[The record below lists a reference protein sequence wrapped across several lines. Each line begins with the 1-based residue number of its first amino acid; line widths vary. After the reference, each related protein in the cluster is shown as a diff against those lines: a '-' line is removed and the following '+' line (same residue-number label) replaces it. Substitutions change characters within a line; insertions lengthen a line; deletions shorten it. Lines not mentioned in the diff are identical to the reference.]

1 MTRANVLVKLT
12 NPESGYES
20 EIEATVSPE
29 EWVVMDRVLCGHG
42 QEYVAAPE
50 LLEAVQDLL
59 SACSRLDGYDREM
72 YEDAMDQAA
81 EAISKATNPQHKAK
95 ADD

>member
-42 QEYVAAPE
+42 QEYTAAPE
-50 LLEAVQDLL
+50 LLEALRQLGNEANDAIDAEDLNL
-59 SACSRLDGYDREM
+59 IRTETLTEAL
-72 YEDAMDQAA
+72 Q
-81 EAISKATNPQHKAK
+81 AISKATNPQHKAK
-95 ADD
+95 A